1 MFRVQYTSD
10 SITHQA
16 SSLRLPGKPLDFGV
30 SPDSPWFSPPVSF
43 LSVSQGIRKI
53 TVSHSHFL
61 AFPLSFASL
70 LPRESFKFPAEG
82 GMNNVFWIWQDAI
95 LMNPH
100 KTRPVSTVPVGM
112 LEHRE
117 TCSGALQFWQRIHR
131 QLGLT
136 VEAELGPG
144 WFPTL
149 QRMVTHPK
157 VYGQHKG
164 NSTDYQFLIKGH
176 KVGGV
181 GNWGRNW
188 E

>member
-1 MFRVQYTSD
+1 MCRVQYTSD

-16 SSLRLPGKPLDFGV
+16 SSLGLPGKPLDFGV

-61 AFPLSFASL
+61 AFPLPSPLCFPGSPSSSQ
-70 LPRESFKFPAEG
+70 PREAWTFSG
-82 GMNNVFWIWQDAI
+82 HDRTAI

-100 KTRPVSTVPVGM
+100 KTRPVSTLPVGM

-117 TCSGALQFWQRIHR
+117 MCSGALQFWQRIHG

-136 VEAELGPG
+136 AKAESGPG

-149 QRMVTHPK
+149 QCMVTH
-157 VYGQHKG
+157 HK
-164 NSTDYQFLIKGH
+164 SIWAAQFLIKGH